1 MRNIKFR
8 WSVGICSATFLLACG
23 FVLFTGTS
31 VTAARPQSA
40 MTPSVGTAEIGGV
53 VTSKKGPEAGVW
65 VIAETT
71 DLPTKY
77 RKIVVTDDQ
86 GRYML
91 PELPKAKYNVW
102 VRGYGLVDSIPVQ
115 AMPGKSLDLAA
126 VIAPNERA
134 AAQYYP
140 ADYWYS
146 LAKVP
151 DKSEFPGTGPQ
162 GNGINPLLKTQADWI
177 WQMKSGCETCHQI
190 GDKASREVEPQLGTF
205 TNTAAAWDYRTKVGQ
220 DGAGMSATMNNYG
233 HDRGVGMLA
242 DWTDRIAKGEL
253 PPAPPRPTGIERN
266 IVVTLWEWGGPTT
279 FTHDELATNK
289 RKPTENANGP
299 IYGVDWGNDA
309 FLIVDPVEH
318 TASMLRV
325 PTAEEGIAT
334 AKPQS
339 MMEPSPYWG
348 DELYWSDPANPNHM
362 AMDNKGR
369 VWITSRFRPEM
380 KEPDYCKQGS
390 DLYWAKLA
398 PLNKSFRQFSYYDPK
413 TRKFTFVNTCFD
425 THHAMF
431 AGDKDE
437 TIYSNGV
444 RGGTIGWVKTRVL
457 DETHDEK
464 LAQGW
469 CGSFIDVNGDGKY
482 EPDVD
487 KMVDLAHVYGIATDP
502 SDTSIVWGA
511 IPGVPGKIVRVD
523 PKTCASEVYEPP
535 FNNPN
540 APGKMGFGP
549 RGIDVDTT
557 GVVWTALAGSGHMAS
572 FDRRKCKITSGIA
585 MTDGQHCP
593 EGWTLY
599 PTPGPKFKGV
609 TDEINADY
617 HYYNWVDQYGALG
630 LGNNVPLTNGT
641 GSDSLLA
648 MMPGG
653 KFVTLRVPYPLGFY
667 SRGLDGRIDNPNTGW
682 KGRGIYADYGPN
694 AIWHTE
700 GGKGAKGQVVK
711 FQIRPDPLAK

>member
-1 MRNIKFR
+1 MRDLRFR
-8 WSVGICSATFLLACG
+8 WSVGICTAIILLACG
-23 FVLFTGTS
+23 FVLLMGTRP
-31 VTAARPQSA
+31 TAARPQSG
-40 MTPSVGTAEIGGV
+40 MMPSVGTAEIGGV
-53 VTSKKGPEAGVW
+53 VASPKGPEAGVW

-71 DLPTKY
+71 DLPTKF

-91 PELPKAKYNVW
+91 PELPKANYKIW
-102 VRGYGLVDSIPVQ
+102 VRGYGLIDSIPVQ
-115 AMPGKSLDLAA
+115 AMPGKTLDLTA

-162 GNGINPLLKTQADWI
+162 GNGINPMLKTQADWI

-253 PPAPPRPTGIERN
+253 PPAPPRPQGIERN

-279 FTHDELATNK
+279 FTHDELTTNK

-348 DELYWSDPANPNHM
+348 NELYWADPANPNHM
-362 AMDNKGR
+362 AMDSKGR

-380 KEPDYCKQGS
+380 KEPDYCKEGS

-398 PLNKSFRQFSYYDPK
+398 PLNLSFDAWLYHPQIDELADLARAFPD
-413 TRKFTFVNTCFD
+413 TRIVLN
-425 THHAMF
+425 H
-431 AGDKDE
+431 
-437 TIYSNGV
+437 V
-444 RGGTIGWVKTRVL
+444 GGPLTIGSYAGKRGRSVASVPDTASMRPDACPRVP
-457 DETHDEK
+457 
-464 LAQGW
+464 
-469 CGSFIDVNGDGKY
+469 GSVGSS
-482 EPDVD
+482 
-487 KMVDLAHVYGIATDP
+487 VYGSSMEDRQQT
-502 SDTSIVWGA
+502 GEA
-511 IPGVPGKIVRVD
+511 IEPGVSATARPGI
-523 PKTCASEVYEPP
+523 
-535 FNNPN
+535 
-540 APGKMGFGP
+540 G
-549 RGIDVDTT
+549 
-557 GVVWTALAGSGHMAS
+557 
-572 FDRRKCKITSGIA
+572 RRF
-585 MTDGQHCP
+585 H
-593 EGWTLY
+593 
-599 PTPGPKFKGV
+599 
-609 TDEINADY
+609 
-617 HYYNWVDQYGALG
+617 
-630 LGNNVPLTNGT
+630 
-641 GSDSLLA
+641 
-648 MMPGG
+648 
-653 KFVTLRVPYPLGFY
+653 
-667 SRGLDGRIDNPNTGW
+667 
-682 KGRGIYADYGPN
+682 
-694 AIWHTE
+694 E
-700 GGKGAKGQVVK
+700 GGVLSRRSEA
-711 FQIRPDPLAK
+711 LWLL